1 MSDLTTLLDD
11 LISCGNK
18 LVETAQALKD
28 YHSAP
33 ATTEEEKPKK
43 PKKEEPKEDA
53 PKTYKDVEV
62 RAALGEK
69 AKVDNKKYKPEVKAL
84 VEKYSSDGTFTG
96 IPADKYTELMDELEG
111 IGNG

>member
-1 MSDLTTLLDD
+1 MSDFTTLLND

-18 LVETAQALKD
+18 LVETAQALQN

-33 ATTEEEKPKK
+33 VTTEEEKPKK
-43 PKKEEPKEDA
+43 PKKEEPKDDA

-69 AKVDNKKYKPEVKAL
+69 AKVDNKKYKPKVKAL
-84 VEKYSSDGTFTG
+84 VEISQ
-96 IPADKYTELMDELEG
+96 
-111 IGNG
+111 